1 MSNPRLAGIG
11 GVIRDCKGQVLFV
24 FSKSIEIDDSNFAVL
39 MTVVDAL
46 SYVVSA
52 NFDLLLDIIL
62 ESDSKTVISWLNNVL
77 DSPWKYKNLLNKLQN
92 LYLDL
97 GKNSFI
103 HVFRKTNHFTD
114 SFAKMGIHRTSDL
127 VVWL

>member
-1 MSNPRLAGIG
+1 M
-11 GVIRDCKGQVLFV
+11 FV

-39 MTVVDAL
+39 LTVVDAL

-103 HVFRKTNHFTD
+103 HVFREANHFAD
-114 SFAKMGIHRTSDL
+114 SLAQMGVHRTFDL
-127 VVWL
+127 VAWL